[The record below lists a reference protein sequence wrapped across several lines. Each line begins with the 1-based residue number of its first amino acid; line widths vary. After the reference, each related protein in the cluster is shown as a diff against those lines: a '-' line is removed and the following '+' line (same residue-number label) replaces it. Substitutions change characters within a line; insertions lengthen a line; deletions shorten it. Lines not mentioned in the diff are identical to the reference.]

1 MAERYRVLT
10 GMNYGDHERR
20 LEPGDLTPV
29 DFPAASV
36 GWLLAHGHL
45 EPVDAAA
52 PPPVEPEVV
61 DEAPVELAPGESD
74 PAVGDQE

>member
-29 DFPAASV
+29 
-36 GWLLAHGHL
+36 
-45 EPVDAAA
+45 
-52 PPPVEPEVV
+52 EPEVV